1 MLPVNPTWLG
11 YKIQSEETMKKYLLT
26 VLVVFSMLVMLVGT
40 AAAAPLAAG
49 TATLVGVEYVPGKG
63 PVFTFSVSGKF
74 SKADLKGSLQVEG
87 GASFNLHC
95 TKVDD
100 STVKCTASK
109 KVAGENVVLSWGGG
123 TFWAHVPGAP
133 EFCYSIWDWW
143 DFTGNEWTDFGPNC
157 QPMRANAGDTITYT
171 VPDPSGSFESD
182 PVEFFDEDVSGNCD
196 PPVPYNGPAYYF
208 PGCP

>member
-1 MLPVNPTWLG
+1 
-11 YKIQSEETMKKYLLT
+11 MKKHLFT
-26 VLVVFSMLVMLVGT
+26 FLVILSMLFMFAGT

-74 SKADLKGSLQVEG
+74 SKADLKGALQVQG
-87 GASFNLHC
+87 GANFNLHC

-133 EFCYSIWDWW
+133 EFCYGIWDWAETE
-143 DFTGNEWTDFGPNC
+143 DAWTLYGSNC
-157 QPMRANAGDTITYT
+157 QSNRAAYGDTFEWDN
-171 VPDPSGSFESD
+171 PFWGPSPYEFLPESPKCPWSQTGD
-182 PVEFFDEDVSGNCD
+182 
-196 PPVPYNGPAYYF
+196 AYYF
-208 PGCP
+208 PLCPF